1 MSEIIPDDTLDVRGE
16 CCPYP
21 LILTKK
27 RVEQLKSGEILLI
40 TADDPVAPQ
49 NIDSWAKKSGNKI
62 LAVKQDGKIFNVY
75 VQRIYVIVASIVSS
89 IVKASLPQSTH
100 DTIATPL
107 MKSALLSGIRC
118 LQLGHLY

>member
-1 MSEIIPDDTLDVRGE
+1 MSEIIPDDTLDVCGE

-49 NIDSWAKKSGNKI
+49 NIDSWAKKSGNKLISVRQEGNIFRI
-62 LAVKQDGKIFNVY
+62 L
-75 VQRIYVIVASIVSS
+75 VQR
-89 IVKASLPQSTH
+89 T
-100 DTIATPL
+100 
-107 MKSALLSGIRC
+107 
-118 LQLGHLY
+118 